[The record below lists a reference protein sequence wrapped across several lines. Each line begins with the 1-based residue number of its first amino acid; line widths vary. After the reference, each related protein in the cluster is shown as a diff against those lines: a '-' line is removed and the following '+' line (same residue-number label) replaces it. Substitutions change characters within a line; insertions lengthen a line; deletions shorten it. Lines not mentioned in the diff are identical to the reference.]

1 METNC
6 QLFRPYEYWHILN
19 GTLPASDNAAPLR
32 SLSAALR
39 QVGGPRND
47 VAFPTGFSLLYTLRV
62 VLTTGAHMW
71 EVVRSV
77 AFTSWKPLR
86 NQ

>member
-1 METNC
+1 METNY
-6 QLFRPYEYWHILN
+6 QLFRPYEYWHILD

-47 VAFPTGFSLLYTLRV
+47 VAFRPVSLSSTRC
-62 VLTTGAHMW
+62 AW
-71 EVVRSV
+71 C
-77 AFTSWKPLR
+77 
-86 NQ
+86 